1 MNQEAGGALNE
12 GASPL
17 QIELARRI
25 LERIKDSGWEIG
37 TRISAPGLAR
47 AFGVSRS
54 PVSAALDLLVSQG
67 VLEPTETRGLQVAR
81 DVTAIDPE
89 NILPTS
95 PLEELYGRMMRDRAR
110 GELPQEVSEA
120 ELIPRYGISRGVVR
134 KLLLR
139 FAAEGLA
146 ARLPGHGWRFVDSL
160 VGEDAYRESYEFRIA
175 VECAALRSPHFNA
188 DPERLLPVRRAHERV
203 LAEKGPTSG
212 DEWFRINAA
221 FHENLAACSRNRF
234 LTDAV
239 RQQNNLRR
247 MQESAGYAELPPER
261 IEQSCREHLA
271 ILDAVEAGETEWAE
285 ALLRQHLRQASE
297 IASPGQQLDQTIP
310 PPAAAKAGLSAATLA
325 R

>member
-1 MNQEAGGALNE
+1 MNKEAGAAPSE

-25 LERIKDSGWEIG
+25 LERIRDSGWEAG

-47 AFGVSRS
+47 VFGVSRS
-54 PVSAALDLLVSQG
+54 PVSAALDLLVAQG
-67 VLEPTETRGLQVAR
+67 VLEPTDTRGLQVAR
-81 DVTAIDPE
+81 DVSAIDPE
-89 NILPTS
+89 DILPTS
-95 PLEELYGRMMRDRAR
+95 PLEVLYRHMMRDRAL

-146 ARLPGHGWRFVDSL
+146 ARLPGHGWRFADSL
-160 VGEDAYRESYEFRIA
+160 VGADAYRESYEFRIA
-175 VECAALRSPHFNA
+175 VECAALRSPHFKA
-188 DPERLLPVRRAHERV
+188 DSERLLPVRRAHERV
-203 LAEKGPTSG
+203 LAESRGPTSG

-221 FHENLAACSRNRF
+221 FHENLAACSGNRF

-247 MQESAGYAELPPER
+247 MQESAGYEELPAER
-261 IEQSCREHLA
+261 IEQSCQEHLA
-271 ILDAVEAGETEWAE
+271 ILDAVEAGEIEWAE

-297 IASPGQQLDQTIP
+297 IASP
-310 PPAAAKAGLSAATLA
+310 
-325 R
+325 RR